1 MNKLFTTFLA
11 LIFAGQLLAQT
22 ENWQTDYEKSGLI
35 ATPTNAQTMAFV
47 DRLDAA
53 SEQISVA
60 DFGISPQGRALR
72 YLIYD
77 VDGFANPEQIK
88 STGRPLLM
96 VQAGIHSGES
106 EGKDAML
113 MMLRDQILEGKH
125 DALFEKVS
133 LLFIPIFNVDGHER
147 FSPYG
152 RINQNG
158 PVEMG
163 WRTTAQNLNLN
174 RDFLKAEAPEMQAW
188 LGLFNQF
195 DPDFFI
201 DTHTTDG
208 ADYQY
213 VMTYAMET
221 AGNMESGLTDWQS
234 EVFLP
239 FWTQQM
245 QQSGFPV
252 FSYVS
257 FRSWHDPRSGLVSS
271 PAGPMLSQGYTAQR
285 NRPGLLLETH
295 MLKPYAQRVDAT
307 KAAVVF
313 TLELL
318 AKEAKSLKKSIAA
331 ADQYTASDAFRS
343 ENFPINFEV
352 NMRDSSLVAFDGVAY
367 SVVKSELTGGDW
379 FVYEA
384 DRPEQFL
391 LPMFDKAKVTK
402 SVKIP
407 EAYIIPVEWKSIIEK
422 LHLHGIQLD
431 TLKIETEFPVESY
444 HFTDISWQGR
454 PNEARHKVN
463 RMAFETKTEQKQFPK
478 GTIIVHTDQPKARLI
493 AYLLEPE
500 ADGSLLEWGFFNAIF
515 EQKEYA
521 ESYVMEPL
529 ARRMLDSIPG
539 LKQAFLQ
546 KKQNDKAF
554 AESSWAQLNW
564 FYKQTSWWDEKYMVY
579 PVNRL
584 LQKPE

>member
-1 MNKLFTTFLA
+1 MNKFFITFLA
-11 LIFAGQLLAQT
+11 LLLAGQLLAQT
-22 ENWQTDYEKSGLI
+22 ENWQTEYEKSGLV
-35 ATPTNAQTMAFV
+35 ATPTYAQTMDFIE
-47 DRLDAA
+47 RLDAA
-53 SEQISVA
+53 SDQISVA

-77 VDGFANPEQIK
+77 VDGYTEAAQIK
-88 STGRPLLM
+88 AAGRPLLM
-96 VQAGIHSGES
+96 VQAGIHPGES

-113 MMLRDQILEGKH
+113 ILLRDQVLQGKYDH
-125 DALFEKVS
+125 LFNNVS
-133 LLFIPIFNVDGHER
+133 LIFIPIFNVDGHER

-188 LGLFNQF
+188 LAMYNQF

-221 AGNMESGLTDWQS
+221 EGNMERGLTEWQT

-239 FWTQQM
+239 FWKKQM
-245 QQSGFPV
+245 QQAGFPV
-252 FSYVS
+252 FPYVS
-257 FRSWHDPRSGLVSS
+257 FRRWHDPRSGLVSS

-313 TLELL
+313 TMELL
-318 AKEAKSLKKSIAA
+318 AREAKSLKKSIAV
-331 ADQYTASDAFRS
+331 ADHFTASEAFRAT
-343 ENFPINFEV
+343 NFPIKFEV
-352 NMRDSSLVAFDGVAY
+352 DRHDSSLVAFDGVEY
-367 SVVKSELTGGDW
+367 KVLKSELTGGDW
-379 FVYEA
+379 FVYEKDKPTA
-384 DRPEQFL
+384 FL
-391 LPMFDKAKVTK
+391 LPIFDKAKVSE
-402 SVKIP
+402 SVKLP
-407 EAYIIPVEWKSIIEK
+407 EAYLIPVEWKTVINK
-422 LHLHGIQLD
+422 LQYHGIQMD
-431 TLKIETEFPVESY
+431 TLDRNSEFLVENY
-444 HFTDISWQGR
+444 HFTDVSWQGR
-454 PNEARHKVN
+454 PYEGCHKIN
-463 RMAFETKTEQKQFPK
+463 RMAFETKTQRKSFPA
-478 GTIIVHTDQPKARLI
+478 GTILVPTNQPKARLI

-500 ADGSLLEWGFFNAIF
+500 ADGSLLEWGFFDVIF

-539 LKQAFLQ
+539 LKQAFLL

-564 FYKQTSWWDEKYMVY
+564 FYKQTPWWDEKYMVY
-579 PVNRL
+579 PVSRL
-584 LQKPE
+584 MQKPQ

>member
-1 MNKLFTTFLA
+1 MNRLFITVLA
-11 LIFAGQLLAQT
+11 LFLAGQLFAQT
-22 ENWQTDYEKSGLI
+22 ENWQTDYEKSGGI
-35 ATPTNAQTMAFV
+35 ATPTYAQTMDFI

-77 VDGFANPEQIK
+77 VDGFKEAADIK
-88 STGRPLLM
+88 ATGRPLLM
-96 VQAGIHSGES
+96 VQAGIHPGES

-113 MMLRDQILEGKH
+113 MLLRDQVLEGKYN
-125 DALFEKVS
+125 ALFEKVS
-133 LLFIPIFNVDGHER
+133 LIFIPIFNVDGHER
-147 FSPYG
+147 FGPYG

-188 LGLFNQF
+188 LALFNQF

-221 AGNMESGLTDWQS
+221 AGNMEAGLTDWQS

-239 FWTQQM
+239 FWKQQM

-252 FSYVS
+252 FPYVS
-257 FRSWHDPRSGLVSS
+257 FRSWHDPRSGLVSMVS
-271 PAGPMLSQGYTAQR
+271 GPMLSQGYTAQR

-313 TLELL
+313 TMELL

-331 ADQYTASDAFRS
+331 ADQFTASEAFRA
-343 ENFPINFEV
+343 NTFPINFEV
-352 NMRDSSLVAFDGVAY
+352 DRHDSSLIAFDGVEY

-379 FVYEA
+379 FVYET
-384 DRPEQFL
+384 DKPEQFL
-391 LPMFDKAKVTK
+391 LPIFDKAKVTK
-402 SVKIP
+402 SVKMP
-407 EAYIIPVEWKSIIEK
+407 EAYLIPAEWKTVIHK
-422 LHLHGIQLD
+422 LQLHGIQLD
-431 TLKIETEFPVESY
+431 TLKSETQFLVESY
-444 HFTDISWQGR
+444 HFTDVSWQGR
-454 PNEARHKVN
+454 PNEGRHKIN
-463 RMAFETKTEQKQFPK
+463 RMAFETKSEQKLFPE
-478 GTIIVHTDQPKARLI
+478 GTILVPTNQPKARLI

-500 ADGSLLEWGFFNAIF
+500 ADGSLLEWGFFDVIF

-539 LKQAFLQ
+539 LEQAFLQ
-546 KKQNDKAF
+546 KKQSDKAF

-564 FYKQTSWWDEKYMVY
+564 FYKQTPWWDEKYMVY
-579 PVNRL
+579 PVSRL
-584 LQKPE
+584 MQKPE

>member
-1 MNKLFTTFLA
+1 M
-11 LIFAGQLLAQT
+11 AGQLLAQT
-22 ENWQTDYEKSGLI
+22 ENWQTEYEKSGLV
-35 ATPTNAQTMAFV
+35 ATPTYAQTMDFIE
-47 DRLDAA
+47 RLDAA
-53 SEQISVA
+53 SDQISVA

-77 VDGFANPEQIK
+77 VDGYTEAAQIK
-88 STGRPLLM
+88 AAGRPLLM
-96 VQAGIHSGES
+96 VQAGIHPGES

-113 MMLRDQILEGKH
+113 ILLRDQVLQGKYDH
-125 DALFEKVS
+125 LFNNVS
-133 LLFIPIFNVDGHER
+133 LIFIPIFNVDGHER

-188 LGLFNQF
+188 LAMYNQF

-221 AGNMESGLTDWQS
+221 EGNMERGLTEWQT

-239 FWTQQM
+239 FWKKQM
-245 QQSGFPV
+245 QQAGFPV
-252 FSYVS
+252 FPYVS
-257 FRSWHDPRSGLVSS
+257 FRRWHDPRSGLVSS
-271 PAGPMLSQGYTAQR
+271 PAGGPMLSQGYTAQR

-313 TLELL
+313 TMELL
-318 AKEAKSLKKSIAA
+318 AREAKSLKKSIAV
-331 ADQYTASDAFRS
+331 ADHFTASEAFRAT
-343 ENFPINFEV
+343 NFPIKFEV
-352 NMRDSSLVAFDGVAY
+352 DRHDSSLVAFDGVEY
-367 SVVKSELTGGDW
+367 KVLKSELTGGDW
-379 FVYEA
+379 FVYEKDKPTA
-384 DRPEQFL
+384 FL
-391 LPMFDKAKVTK
+391 LPIFDKAKVSE
-402 SVKIP
+402 SVKLP
-407 EAYIIPVEWKSIIEK
+407 EAYLIPVEWKTVINK
-422 LHLHGIQLD
+422 LQYHGIQMD
-431 TLKIETEFPVESY
+431 TLDRNSEFLVENY
-444 HFTDISWQGR
+444 HFTDVSWQGR
-454 PNEARHKVN
+454 PYEGRHKIN
-463 RMAFETKTEQKQFPK
+463 RMAFETKTERKSFLA
-478 GTIIVHTDQPKARLI
+478 GTILVPTNQPKARLI

-500 ADGSLLEWGFFNAIF
+500 ADGSLLEWGGFFDVIF

-539 LKQAFLQ
+539 LKQAF
-546 KKQNDKAF
+546 
-554 AESSWAQLNW
+554 
-564 FYKQTSWWDEKYMVY
+564 FY
-579 PVNRL
+579 
-584 LQKPE
+584 